1 MHPRFETKFNLVAK
15 NGISPLHVAAKRGHQ
30 GLVKL
35 LLDKGANVGGK
46 TRDGLIPLHC
56 ATRSGHLKVS

>member
-1 MHPRFETKFNLVAK
+1 M
-15 NGISPLHVAAKRGHQ
+15 HVAAKRGHQ

-35 LLDKGANVGGK
+35 LLDKGANVAGK

-56 ATRSGHLKVS
+56 ATRSGHLKVPLSNSNRKYSVI